1 MRFQGWLVGCLVVLC
16 GVLWAPSAEALIRLG
31 GDVRWIPVAVETMQE
46 EGEEGYRPGRQLE
59 SIGLG
64 GRFLLGF
71 EQFGIGLKANFSHH
85 AFADPSLSYSQ
96 VDLNAH
102 LRMMIPETRLAL
114 FAEAGPVVALNI
126 GGIGYNGTFGL
137 EVDVLGW
144 PLVDLNLGL
153 AAQYAR
159 VPVGAGPSR
168 VRDHEGIR
176 AMVYVGLDFSL
187 MPGGNTR

>member
-1 MRFQGWLVGCLVVLC
+1 MKHPLWMVGLVVLFS
-16 GVLWAPSAEALIRLG
+16 GVLWSPSADALIRLG
-31 GDVRWIPVAVETMQE
+31 GDVRWIPVAVETME
-46 EGEEGYRPGRQLE
+46 EDGETYRPFRQLE

-64 GRFLLGF
+64 ARFLLGF
-71 EQFGIGLKANFSHH
+71 EQLGVGLKVNFSHH
-85 AFADPSLSYSQ
+85 AFANPALSYSHL
-96 VDLNAH
+96 DINAH
-102 LRMMIPETRLAL
+102 LRVMLPETRLAL
-114 FAEAGPVVALNI
+114 FAEAGPVMALNI

-176 AMVYVGLDFSL
+176 AMVFVGVDFSL
-187 MPGGNTR
+187 MPGGRTR